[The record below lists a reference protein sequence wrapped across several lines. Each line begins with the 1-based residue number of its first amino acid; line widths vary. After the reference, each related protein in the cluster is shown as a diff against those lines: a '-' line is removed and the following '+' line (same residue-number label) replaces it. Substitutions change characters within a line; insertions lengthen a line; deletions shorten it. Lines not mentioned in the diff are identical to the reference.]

1 MVVVGGGSQYV
12 FSRLAL
18 LLPRCS
24 SDWMLSFLS
33 YPPPP
38 LKPSTFLEDRGGAR
52 TGPHSSLLVLGGEH
66 KWEGAHDTEGQRY
79 EEKVPMW

>member
-1 MVVVGGGSQYV
+1 MVVVGGGSQYG
-12 FSRLAL
+12 FSLLAL
-18 LLPRCS
+18 LPPRCS

-52 TGPHSSLLVLGGEH
+52 TGPHSFTVSAGGRAQM
-66 KWEGAHDTEGQRY
+66 GGG
-79 EEKVPMW
+79 P